1 MTIVPATELDGPDH
15 VYVDVLPDAV
25 IKYGVF
31 IGNKN
36 YTCDFL

>member
-1 MTIVPATELDGPDH
+1 MAEPATELDGHNH
-15 VYVDVLPDAV
+15 VSVDVLPDAV

-36 YTCDFL
+36 YACDFL